1 MRYLVLLLLFLFP
14 FSAAVA
20 QKILAQDDHRQ
31 PRPFVT
37 AYEQKADFIEAD
49 VWLQNDKLVISSTKP
64 QPGTPAPTLDSL
76 YLSPI
81 RRLFAQHDGYVS
93 PDRRYTFGLVLD
105 VKDNQEAVLTALVD
119 QLQQNVMLF
128 NRTAN
133 PNAVQIIISGNRP
146 KIESFLDQSALLQFD
161 GRPSEI
167 YDEETLVKVAM
178 ISDNFDSYSQ
188 WNGEGKMPEAD
199 QDKLKRVLKRAHSSN
214 KPFRLSNVPPNANAL
229 KQLKKLGVDIIGT
242 DKVSEVMKEGK

>member
-1 MRYLVLLLLFLFP
+1 MRYLVLLTILLLSRP
-14 FSAAVA
+14 AAVA
-20 QKILAQDDHRQ
+20 QKILVQDDHRQ
-31 PRPFVT
+31 PNPFVT

-49 VWLQNDKLVISSTKP
+49 VWLQNGKLVVSSTKP
-64 QPGTPAPTLDSL
+64 QAGVTAPTLDSL

-81 RRLFAQHDGYVS
+81 RRLFAQHNGYVS

-119 QLQQNVMLF
+119 QLQQNVTLF

-133 PNAVQIIISGNRP
+133 PNAVQIVISGNRP

-167 YDEETLVKVAM
+167 YDEETLERVAM

-188 WNGEGKMPEAD
+188 WNGEGKLPEAD
-199 QDKLKRVLKRAHSSN
+199 QDKLKRVLKRAHSSG
-214 KPFRLSNVPPNANAL
+214 KSFRLSNVPNTSDAW
-229 KQLKKLGVDIIGT
+229 KQLKKLGVDIVGT
-242 DKVSEVMKEGK
+242 TQIADVAKASK

>member
-1 MRYLVLLLLFLFP
+1 MRYLVLLLSFLFP

-31 PRPFVT
+31 PRPFIT

>member
-1 MRYLVLLLLFLFP
+1 MRYLVLLPFLLLSLP
-14 FSAAVA
+14 AAVA
-20 QKILAQDDHRQ
+20 QKILAQDDHHQ
-31 PRPFVT
+31 PKPFVT

-49 VWLQNDKLVISSTKP
+49 IWLQNGKLVVSSTKP
-64 QPGTPAPTLDSL
+64 QASAPTLDSL
-76 YLSPI
+76 YLAPI
-81 RRLFAQHDGYVS
+81 RRLFGQHDGYVS
-93 PDRRYTFGLVLD
+93 ADRRYKFGLVLD
-105 VKDNQEAVLTALVD
+105 VKDNQEAVLAALIE

-146 KIESFLDQSALLQFD
+146 RIELILDQSALLQFD

-167 YDEETLVKVAM
+167 YDEETLGRIAM

-188 WNGEGKMPEAD
+188 WNGEGKLPEAD
-199 QDKLKRVLKRAHSSN
+199 QDKLKRVLKRAHSSG
-214 KPFRLSNVPPNANAL
+214 KPFRLSNVPTNANAW

-242 DKVSEVMKEGK
+242 SQVAKATKEFN